1 MKVQCIDARSLEI
14 TAFSVWELS
23 HTQPKMAVQF
33 AEHRMKTAQK
43 RARSLHAGDSVE
55 VRSLEEILATL
66 DENGMLEG
74 VPFMPEMG
82 EYCGKRFEVW
92 RRADKTCDEGR
103 GGSIR
108 RVTGTV
114 HLRELRCEGWAHG
127 GCDAGCLLF
136 WKEAWL
142 KELGAPDFKEGRV
155 APPRAAK
162 CKLEALARAARP
174 GPSPANG
181 DEEIFTCQA
190 TQVHSFSTP
199 LPWWD
204 ARQYVRDIVTRNVT
218 LREFVRGLYI
228 GLFNKIQHM
237 RSRSQFGSIAGN
249 KKKTPHM
256 TLNLEPGDLVR
267 IKSRQEISETL
278 DRRGKNAG
286 LAFRPVMVPYCGG
299 EYRVVRR
306 VNRIISP
313 GSGKMLRLGGNCVIL
328 EGVVCTGDVRRFCP
342 RMVYTYWRDIWLTKV
357 QPETAKSTAMRN
369 VVSISTKTPA
379 AAPASLA
386 SQEDPAI

>member
-1 MKVQCIDARSLEI
+1 MTIALKKGRPL
-14 TAFSVWELS
+14 
-23 HTQPKMAVQF
+23 
-33 AEHRMKTAQK
+33 R
-43 RARSLHAGDSVE
+43 AGDIIE

-66 DENGMLEG
+66 DQNGMLEG
-74 VPFMPEMG
+74 IPFMPEMA
-82 EYCGKRFEVW
+82 EYCGKQFEVY

-136 WKEAWL
+136 WKEEWL
-142 KELGAPDFKEGRV
+142 KRPDASEQARVGA
-155 APPRAAK
+155 AARGPK
-162 CKLEALARAARP
+162 CTLEVLARAARP
-174 GPSPANG
+174 GPRPANG
-181 DEEIFTCQA
+181 DERFACQA

-204 ARQYVRDIVTRNVT
+204 VRQYVRDIATRNVT
-218 LREFVRGLYI
+218 LREFARGLYI
-228 GLFNKIQHM
+228 GVFNKIQHM

-249 KKKTPHM
+249 KKKTPQM
-256 TLNLEPGDLVR
+256 SLNLEPGDLVR
-267 IKSRQEISETL
+267 IKSSQEISETL
-278 DRRGKNAG
+278 DSRGKNAG

-299 EYRVVRR
+299 QYRVVRR

-313 GSGKMLRLGGNCVIL
+313 ESGKMLRLGGNCVIL

-357 QPETAKSTAMRN
+357 QAGTAKSPEMRDL
-369 VVSISTKTPA
+369 VTTSAKALA

-386 SQEDPAI
+386 SQEGPAV